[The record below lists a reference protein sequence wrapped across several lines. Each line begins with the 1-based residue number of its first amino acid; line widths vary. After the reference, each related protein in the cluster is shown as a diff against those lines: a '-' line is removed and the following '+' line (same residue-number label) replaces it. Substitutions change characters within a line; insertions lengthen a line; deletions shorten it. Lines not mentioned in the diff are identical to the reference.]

1 MPSRDPTAEAS
12 MRIPSAALFASA
24 LAFAAAC
31 AAPCCASAAELE
43 GADAALALADA
54 ALGDP
59 GIAETL
65 KAPEPG
71 WAQKAQKAWPAAA
84 AAAGGFVL
92 LKANIFPASWQNH
105 PTDRIGHF
113 LAGSAAGFFLDR
125 AGAPAEGQFAA
136 AMAMGP
142 AKEAAD
148 MHYDPVDASASMFG
162 VAAGRSASRLAKY
175 AFGSGQA
182 GGPLPSFDNECERF
196 ASPPNPDAGAVAQ
209 AAAVYALLSRSEQA
223 PGAAP
228 GALGYSAGALAPL
241 AGLYL
246 AESAIA
252 KLPPEKRGVYG
263 PAFKGALSGLAMA
276 QAGSMLFGLG
286 HPAAWALG
294 AAWGAANAAGERK
307 EHLRL
312 SQKCLAAPGPGQ
324 DPALSETF

>member
-1 MPSRDPTAEAS
+1 MKISCR
-12 MRIPSAALFASA
+12 ALFASA
-24 LAFAAAC
+24 ALAAACIAALPAC
-31 AAPCCASAAELE
+31 AAPLE
-43 GADAALALADA
+43 GAEAAAALAEA
-54 ALGDP
+54 AGPESPD
-59 GIAETL
+59 IAETL

-71 WAQKAQKAWPAAA
+71 WAQRAAKAWPAAA

-92 LKANIFPASWQNH
+92 LKANIFPASWQKH
-105 PTDRIGHF
+105 PADRIGHF
-113 LAGSAAGFFLDR
+113 VAGSAAGFFLDR

-136 AMAMGP
+136 AFAMGP

-162 VAAGRSASRLAKY
+162 VAAGRSASRLADK
-175 AFGSGQA
+175 AFRSQ
-182 GGPLPSFDNECERF
+182 GGPALPSFDNECERF
-196 ASPPNPDAGAVAQ
+196 ISGTGPDMGALAQ
-209 AAAVYALLSRSEQA
+209 AAAAYALLGRAEQA

-241 AGLYL
+241 AGLFL

-252 KLPPEKRGVYG
+252 KLPPEKRGLFA

-294 AAWGAANAAGERK
+294 AAWGAANAAGERS
-307 EHLRL
+307 EYLRL
-312 SQKCLAAPGPGQ
+312 AQKCLAPAPGAEGPGT
-324 DPALSETF
+324 LSETF